1 MVQLVS
7 SGGMLWLV
15 SLVTYDSDSEFLFPL
30 CHWECEARS
39 LWLPVVPLFFI
50 FFCFFIYYC
59 DNENFLCYN
68 RCNKKGRCISTPA
81 YFYFASIAIYLSSF
95 QTFYSYDSIRSR
107 LSLLGNYMSAKRCR
121 ILIFPEVLH
130 SFICFPP
137 QCI

>member
-1 MVQLVS
+1 MIVIVKLCFPPISLRVRS
-7 SGGMLWLV
+7 IL
-15 SLVTYDSDSEFLFPL
+15 LVTSCGSPVFLFFL
-30 CHWECEARS
+30 
-39 LWLPVVPLFFI
+39 V
-50 FFCFFIYYC
+50 FFIYCC
-59 DNENFLCYN
+59 DDENFWCSF

-81 YFYFASIAIYLSSF
+81 YFYFASIATYLSSF
-95 QTFYSYDSIRSR
+95 QTFCFYDSIRSR

>member
-1 MVQLVS
+1 MIVIVNLFSPYVIES
-7 SGGMLWLV
+7 AKHTPCDFLWFPC
-15 SLVTYDSDSEFLFPL
+15 FLFFL
-30 CHWECEARS
+30 
-39 LWLPVVPLFFI
+39 V
-50 FFCFFIYYC
+50 FFIYYC
-59 DNENFLCYN
+59 DNENFLCSF

-95 QTFYSYDSIRSR
+95 QTFCFYDSIRSR

>member
-1 MVQLVS
+1 MP
-7 SGGMLWLV
+7 WLV
-15 SLVTYDSDSEFLFPL
+15 SLVTYDSDSEVSPPMSLRVRSILLVTSCGPPVIFLFITVIMKTS
-30 CHWECEARS
+30 CVITGA
-39 LWLPVVPLFFI
+39 I
-50 FFCFFIYYC
+50 
-59 DNENFLCYN
+59 
-68 RCNKKGRCISTPA
+68 KKADVFSTPA

-95 QTFYSYDSIRSR
+95 QTFCFYDSIRSR